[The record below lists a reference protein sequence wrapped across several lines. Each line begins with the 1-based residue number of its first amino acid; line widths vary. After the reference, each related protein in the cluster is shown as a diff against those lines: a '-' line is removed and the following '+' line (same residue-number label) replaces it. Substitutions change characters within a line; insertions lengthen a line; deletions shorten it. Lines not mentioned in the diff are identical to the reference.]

1 MFAFVPAHLS
11 GCTPVWVHPCK
22 NVHMHAKVLPG
33 ARHMY
38 VLVSAAAVLRVAVD
52 DADDDDDGEGHED
65 GDESDDHLVGALP
78 RGHVAEE
85 DGPRVVLLLLRGNN
99 E

>member
-1 MFAFVPAHLS
+1 M
-11 GCTPVWVHPCK
+11 
-22 NVHMHAKVLPG
+22 
-33 ARHMY
+33 
-38 VLVSAAAVLRVAVD
+38 LRVAVD